1 MDKTKQK
8 IILDM
13 TPQELIKS
21 LTASLGEVPKAHINA
36 ALIPAQAEIR
46 ELKQGQQELKQGQ
59 ERIERRL
66 ESVEQKLDKVA
77 QDHEER
83 MVSIEEHLGLPHKN

>member
-1 MDKTKQK
+1 M
-8 IILDM
+8 DM

-21 LTASLGEVPKAHINA
+21 LTASIGEVTKAQIHT
-36 ALIPAQAEIR
+36 ALIPVHAEIR

-59 ERIERRL
+59 ERLERRL
-66 ESVEQKLDKVA
+66 EHVEQKLDKVA

-83 MVSIEEHLGLPHKN
+83 IERLEDHTGIHKN

>member
-8 IILDM
+8 TIMDM

-21 LTASLGEVPKAHINA
+21 LTVSLGEVTKAQINIA
-36 ALIPAQAEIR
+36 IIPVHSEIR

-66 ESVEQKLDKVA
+66 EGVERRLECV
-77 QDHEER
+77 
-83 MVSIEEHLGLPHKN
+83 